1 MQMGGGSN
9 PLSGTSFNFSE
20 VFVMTS
26 ALYQD
31 DLPDDIKF
39 NGSVAVDTETLGLN
53 YKRDRLCLVQLCSAD
68 GEVHIVQINKDDP
81 AKAKNLKKL
90 FEDESVLKIFH
101 FARFDIS
108 MIKQWMNAN
117 VFPIY
122 CTKIVSK
129 LVRTYTDKHGLKTL
143 CHEILHT
150 DISKQ
155 EQSSYWGREQLT
167 PEQLKYA
174 AGDVIH
180 LHKIKNELDKML
192 EREGKTQLAQNC
204 FSVLRVVSQLELNNF
219 SPEEIFSH

>member
-1 MQMGGGSN
+1 M
-9 PLSGTSFNFSE
+9 
-20 VFVMTS
+20 
-26 ALYQD
+26 
-31 DLPDDIKF
+31 
-39 NGSVAVDTETLGLN
+39 
-53 YKRDRLCLVQLCSAD
+53 CSAD
-68 GEVHIVQINKDDP
+68 GKVHIVQINKDHP
-81 AKAKNLKKL
+81 EKAKNLKIL

-108 MIKQWMNAN
+108 MIRQWLNAR

-150 DISKQ
+150 EISKQ

-174 AGDVIH
+174 AGDVIY
-180 LHKIKNELDKML
+180 LHRIKEELDKML
-192 EREGKTQLAQNC
+192 IREGKAELAENC
-204 FSVLRVVSQLELNNF
+204 FKALQIVSELELKNF

>member
-1 MQMGGGSN
+1 
-9 PLSGTSFNFSE
+9 
-20 VFVMTS
+20 MTTVHK
-26 ALYQD
+26 D
-31 DLPDDIKF
+31 DLPDNVKF
-39 NGSVAVDTETLGLN
+39 IGSVAVDTETLGLN

-68 GEVHIVQINKDDP
+68 GEVHIVQINKEHP
-81 AKAKNLKKL
+81 EKAKNLKIL

-108 MIKQWMNAN
+108 MIKQWLNAR

-129 LVRTYTDKHGLKTL
+129 LVRTYTDKHGLKIL

-150 DISKQ
+150 EISKQ
-155 EQSSYWGREQLT
+155 EQSSYWGRDPLT

-174 AGDVIH
+174 AGDVIY
-180 LHKIKNELDKML
+180 LHKIKEELDKML
-192 EREGKTQLAQNC
+192 IREGKAELAQNC
-204 FSVLRVVSQLELNNF
+204 FAALQTISELELANF